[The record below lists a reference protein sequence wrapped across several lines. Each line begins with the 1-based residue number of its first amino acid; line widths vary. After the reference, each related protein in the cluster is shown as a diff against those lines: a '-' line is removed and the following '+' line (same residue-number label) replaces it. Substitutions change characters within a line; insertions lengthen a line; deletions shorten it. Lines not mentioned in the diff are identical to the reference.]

1 MKALFVTAVVAT
13 AAALAG
19 CSSTYYGAMEKIGFH
34 KREILVDRVEETRD
48 AQNAAKEQF
57 ASALE
62 EFLAVTKIDGG
73 ELQAKYNS
81 LNREF
86 QRSEQRAR
94 EVRDRIESV
103 EDVAEALFNEWK
115 AELKQYENAN
125 LRRESERAYDL
136 TRRRYEDLIKVMRR
150 AADRMEPVLST
161 FRDQVLFLK
170 HNLNARALASLTTTN
185 RELEADITR
194 LITDM
199 ETSIREAEEFI
210 RTLREDTPTS

>member
-1 MKALFVTAVVAT
+1 MKRSLCLLALLPF
-13 AAALAG
+13 LAS
-19 CSSTYYGAMEKIGFH
+19 CSSTYYNAMEKIGVH

-57 ASALE
+57 ANALE
-62 EFLAVTKIDGG
+62 QFLAVTKVDGG

-81 LNREF
+81 LNREL

-94 EVRDRIESV
+94 EVRNRIESV
-103 EDVAEALFNEWK
+103 EDVAEALFTEWK

-125 LRRESERAYDL
+125 LRRESERSYDL

-210 RTLREDTPTS
+210 RTLRDDNPTS